1 MLLLLSM
8 TVLRFGSWNVCGLA
22 GEAGVAHVIQ
32 DFEKYQLTVLGIKET
47 KVRSGRIETVPGG
60 HQLLLFD
67 QERVKELKLLHRS
80 STIWGFMRSL

>member
-32 DFEKYQLTVLGIKET
+32 DFEKYQLTVLGIQGVT
-47 KVRSGRIETVPGG
+47 NPSCLTRSGAGGTEDMASLSTVTSRGT
-60 HQLLLFD
+60 LSL
-67 QERVKELKLLHRS
+67 S
-80 STIWGFMRSL
+80 SKSVNEWLI

>member
-1 MLLLLSM
+1 MTPTVLPLQLTTAFSSPLSTPFMLLLLSM

-22 GEAGVAHVIQ
+22 GEAGLAHVIQ

-60 HQLLLFD
+60 H
-67 QERVKELKLLHRS
+67 HR
-80 STIWGFMRSL
+80 